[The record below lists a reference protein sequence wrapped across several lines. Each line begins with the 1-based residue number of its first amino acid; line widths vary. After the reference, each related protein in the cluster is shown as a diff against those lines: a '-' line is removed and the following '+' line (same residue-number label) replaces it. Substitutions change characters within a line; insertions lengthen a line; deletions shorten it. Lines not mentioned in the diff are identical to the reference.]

1 MSASSTSKA
10 PRIVAGVDGSPSSR
24 AGLRWAVREAALTG
38 GTVDAVMA
46 LHFPLTRAVGA
57 VGVGAGEP
65 GTGGVGQSLAEVDD
79 ENATADQAR
88 HVLDAVINEEVKRD
102 DKHLVRARVFNGHPA
117 EALLKAADDAD
128 ILVVGNRGHG
138 GFAEVLLGSVGQYLV
153 HHANCPVLIFRGD
166 PRHPTS

>member
-1 MSASSTSKA
+1 MVL
-10 PRIVAGVDGSPSSR
+10 RHRG
-24 AGLRWAVREAALTG
+24 AGLRWAVREAALSG

-46 LHFPLTRAVGA
+46 LHFPLTRAG
-57 VGVGAGEP
+57 GGGRRCREP

-117 EALLKAADDAD
+117 EALLKAADEAD